1 MIYKI
6 KQKYT
11 KHTTIYTAINKRN
24 QKNMKECD
32 KRESHISNKLHVIYT
47 SSNNIR
53 RPVTK
58 NFTTLHTTLHPTTL
72 HFITLVDTS
81 IPLI

>member
-11 KHTTIYTAINKRN
+11 KHTTIYTILQKWN

-32 KRESHISNKLHVIYT
+32 MLRE
-47 SSNNIR
+47 R
-53 RPVTK
+53 
-58 NFTTLHTTLHPTTL
+58 L
-72 HFITLVDTS
+72 HFWRRSWQHRALHFYINYFNN
-81 IPLI
+81 